1 VSHRFGAAPP
11 PAVAL
16 TGGGA
21 IIGFMDTYQLI
32 EVAGGGFTVEVS
44 DGEKTVNVRH
54 FVTEDE
60 ANDWIA
66 EQEEGADDDPLAPQ

>member
-1 VSHRFGAAPP
+1 
-11 PAVAL
+11 
-16 TGGGA
+16 
-21 IIGFMDTYQLI
+21 MDTYQLI